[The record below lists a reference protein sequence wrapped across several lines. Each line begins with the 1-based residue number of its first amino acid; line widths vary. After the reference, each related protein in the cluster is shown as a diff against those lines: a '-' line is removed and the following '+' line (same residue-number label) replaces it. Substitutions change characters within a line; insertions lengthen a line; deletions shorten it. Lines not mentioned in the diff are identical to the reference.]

1 MSSRKESTPEWEQLL
16 AEVADLHPDVM
27 SGAMFGMPCAK
38 VGGKAFMGSFDGGVV
53 FKLDEPL
60 RGQALALDG
69 STLFDP
75 SGNRPMRGWVV
86 VTVEHKDRWSQ
97 FAEAAM
103 GLVTGEPPR

>member
-1 MSSRKESTPEWEQLL
+1 MSSRKASTPEWEQLL
-16 AEVADLHPDVM
+16 AEVRDVHPDVM

-38 VGGKAFMGSFDGGVV
+38 VAGKAFMGSFGGGVV

-60 RGQALALDG
+60 RTQAMELDG

-75 SGNRPMRGWVV
+75 SGNRPMREWIV
-86 VTVEHKDRWSQ
+86 VTVQHKDRWSQ

-103 GLVTGEPPR
+103 GKVRPG

>member
-1 MSSRKESTPEWEQLL
+1 MSSRKASTPQWEQLL
-16 AEVADLHPDVM
+16 ADVRELHPDVT

-38 VGGKAFMGSFDGGVV
+38 VAGKAFMGSFDGGAV

-60 RGQALALDG
+60 RGEALALGG

-75 SGNRPMRGWVV
+75 SGNRPMREWVV
-86 VTVEHKDRWSQ
+86 VTMEHEDRWSQ

-103 GLVTGEPPR
+103 DKVRPG